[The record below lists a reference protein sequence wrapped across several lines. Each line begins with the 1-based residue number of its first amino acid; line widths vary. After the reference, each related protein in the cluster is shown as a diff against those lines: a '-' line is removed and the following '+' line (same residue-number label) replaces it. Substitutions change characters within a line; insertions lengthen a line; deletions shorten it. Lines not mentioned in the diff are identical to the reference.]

1 MIMPSVAGL
10 LWAPPA
16 AVKPTRAPL
25 RSAFWTDIALFGAL
39 DARVPGAAAAVLMAS
54 DNPGV
59 GAGPAMAGAASA
71 SDAVARTA
79 PIRTDDFL
87 TISSLETPALCVFRC
102 FSGIIVLNSL
112 P

>member
-16 AVKPTRAPL
+16 AVTPTRAPL

-59 GAGPAMAGAASA
+59 GAGPAMAGAANA
-71 SDAVARTA
+71 SEAAASTA
-79 PIRTDDFL
+79 PTRTDDFL
-87 TISSLETPALCVFRC
+87 TISSWEPSLLCGFRR
-102 FSGIIVLNSL
+102 FDGFIVLNPLS
-112 P
+112 